1 MSISKYN
8 QAERLK
14 ITYLYHMLL
23 ILGGGGKISLGN
35 LRSHIF
41 GSFPT
46 KQAKDD
52 LSKNRN
58 VFQEFFHESRPS
70 ITLFPDSRDF
80 NVLT

>member
-1 MSISKYN
+1 M
-8 QAERLK
+8 ED
-14 ITYLYHMLL
+14 YLSLPYVTQ
-23 ILGGGGKISLGN
+23 IGAGGGKISLGN

-70 ITLFPDSRDF
+70 ITLFPDSQDF